1 MSAVYEEVEIE
12 DMQYDDTA
20 LTYTYPCPCGDKFE
34 ITLEE
39 LWDGEDL
46 GNCPSCTLR
55 IRIIYE
61 EVKLP
66 KLPNFEEDGSG
77 DGEVEKKVEQTP
89 SSSSRGDHFYPV
101 GRPGVAWGDTENI
114 AWFVL
119 ADVKKR
125 SYADDVLCRLDM
137 IKMQGVFE
145 TEKYGSL
152 SQDPIRYP
160 LFVVKTRD
168 WATGPNQAKPCLLIT
183 GGVHGYETSGVMG
196 ALQFIDQHMEKYAEK
211 FNIAVCPCVSPWGYE
226 CIQRWNAK
234 TFDPNRFFVKDSPC
248 EECAA
253 VVALVASMNV
263 SQWLAHWDLHE
274 TTDSDD
280 FEFRPA
286 KASRDGLVLK
296 DEGIPDGFYLIGD
309 RNQPNHEWHAA
320 MINAVRDSDICI
332 APSDANNQIVG
343 LDQVQPGVVNS
354 DATGK
359 GKGVANAFYNTSTEV
374 YPNSKTAPLTGEQC
388 SSAQVVA
395 ITAGIEHIIT
405 QTLSSK

>member
-1 MSAVYEEVEIE
+1 
-12 DMQYDDTA
+12 
-20 LTYTYPCPCGDKFE
+20 
-34 ITLEE
+34 
-39 LWDGEDL
+39 
-46 GNCPSCTLR
+46 
-55 IRIIYE
+55 
-61 EVKLP
+61 
-66 KLPNFEEDGSG
+66 
-77 DGEVEKKVEQTP
+77 
-89 SSSSRGDHFYPV
+89 
-101 GRPGVAWGDTENI
+101 
-114 AWFVL
+114 
-119 ADVKKR
+119 
-125 SYADDVLCRLDM
+125 
-137 IKMQGVFE
+137 
-145 TEKYGSL
+145 
-152 SQDPIRYP
+152 
-160 LFVVKTRD
+160 
-168 WATGPNQAKPCLLIT
+168 
-183 GGVHGYETSGVMG
+183 
-196 ALQFIDQHMEKYAEK
+196 
-211 FNIAVCPCVSPWGYE
+211 
-226 CIQRWNAK
+226 
-234 TFDPNRFFVKDSPC
+234 
-248 EECAA
+248 
-253 VVALVASMNV
+253 MNV

-359 GKGVANAFYNTSTEV
+359 GKGVTNAFYNTSTEV